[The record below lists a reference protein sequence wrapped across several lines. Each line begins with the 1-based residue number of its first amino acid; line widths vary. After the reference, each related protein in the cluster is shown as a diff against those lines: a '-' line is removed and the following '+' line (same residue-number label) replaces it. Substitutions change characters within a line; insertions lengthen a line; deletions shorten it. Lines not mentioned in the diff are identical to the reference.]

1 MNSVQKDSVSFSQA
15 AAGLGQHFLCLG
27 FSMIVRCCEAAWAAR
42 PELKFTALAIRPLHY
57 SWYKKIS
64 TYSKKY
70 SRFFIK
76 GNFVIFLCFRWHFW
90 NTWEVLAIAAK
101 VQNIVLINPTR
112 RGAFKAPLNKNFF
125 GTFLWSKWP
134 QKIWLF
140 LDICDKASHTLCGDW
155 NGQKRGF

>member
-112 RGAFKAPLNKNFF
+112 RGAFKAPLNKHFLEGELSRKNL
-125 GTFLWSKWP
+125 TFPK
-134 QKIWLF
+134 
-140 LDICDKASHTLCGDW
+140 TLCGCFSFPCWWWQFLDHKIFW
-155 NGQKRGF
+155 G